1 LLDRDHEACGLEK
14 TREGHLIENQSSSGK
29 RGLLHSWRTT
39 TMREKRFYEISAVLA
54 VLFTLV
60 VSMLSPVQQPN
71 STSFQSAALVR

>member
-1 LLDRDHEACGLEK
+1 
-14 TREGHLIENQSSSGK
+14 
-29 RGLLHSWRTT
+29 
-39 TMREKRFYEISAVLA
+39 MREKRFYEISAVLA